1 MMVFFMGQFA
11 LFTYL
16 RPFLEQVTHV
26 TLGLLS
32 SMLLLV
38 GVSGFIGTALI
49 GRVIGDRLHILLG
62 ALSAILAAVTR
73 SGRKH
78 SLQSEGGVLPS
89 RVLTRRDPHR
99 GGNYLEVARFNLE
112 CAASKHLSP

>member
-32 SMLLLV
+32 SMLLLA
-38 GVSGFIGTALI
+38 GVSGFTGTALI

-62 ALSAILAAVTR
+62 ALTAILAAVAVGIALFSAT
-73 SGRKH
+73 
-78 SLQSEGGVLPS
+78 P
-89 RVLTRRDPHR
+89 
-99 GGNYLEVARFNLE
+99 VA
-112 CAASKHLSP
+112 